1 MSENYKV
8 TAYLNKDNDEYH
20 YITSARVDAEI
31 LNGTVQT
38 KPLQK
43 GIWNLSLSLEYN
55 KNISINMPEP
65 IQISKAIYNSSL
77 LQGRKTNK
85 IVGGLTPKTHTLLI
99 MHKMHNNSKKL
110 CTGHIIRSS

>member
-1 MSENYKV
+1 MSDDYKV
-8 TAYLNKDNDEYH
+8 TVYLNKDNDEYH
-20 YITSARVDAEI
+20 YITSARLVDAEI
-31 LNGTVQT
+31 LNGKVQT

-55 KNISINMPEP
+55 KNISIDMPEP

-85 IVGGLTPKTHTLLI
+85 I
-99 MHKMHNNSKKL
+99 
-110 CTGHIIRSS
+110 